1 VLVGERHLKLMKA
14 RKKYMQNIKDMNSR
28 SRSSNQVEGSLI
40 QVNKLTL
47 QSESKGFSIER
58 ETSIDRSE
66 NT

>member
-1 VLVGERHLKLMKA
+1 MLVGERHLKLMKA

>member
-1 VLVGERHLKLMKA
+1 MLVGERHLKLMKA

-58 ETSIDRSE
+58 ETSIDSSE